1 MEERNKKGAESVSPT
16 KVDDDTQPTDL
27 NQVLDS
33 LNPEQRHTLVK
44 AFMAIE
50 SERSF
55 RGPLPA
61 PEDFKAYGE
70 VITNAPERIL
80 AMTEKQVDHRIKT
93 EDNIV
98 TGGLIESR
106 RGQWM
111 GYSIVIILIA
121 MSALLAILGHDWV
134 AVGMMSAA
142 IALAIIFVLHQNPK
156 TENVDEKDAEN

>member
-1 MEERNKKGAESVSPT
+1 MPPMKADE
-16 KVDDDTQPTDL
+16 DTQTTDL
-27 NQVLDS
+27 NKVLDS
-33 LNPEQRHTLVK
+33 LNTEQRHTIVK

-55 RGPLPA
+55 QGPLPA

-70 VITNAPERIL
+70 VIANAPERIL

-93 EDNIV
+93 EGNIIS
-98 TGGLIESR
+98 GGLIESR

-134 AVGMMSAA
+134 AGGMMTAA
-142 IALAIIFVLHQNPK
+142 IALAVVFVLHQNPK
-156 TENVDEKDAEN
+156 SENVAEQGKDN

>member
-1 MEERNKKGAESVSPT
+1 MEERSKKETEHMPPMKA
-16 KVDDDTQPTDL
+16 DDDAQTTDL

-55 RGPLPA
+55 QGPLPA

-70 VITNAPERIL
+70 VIANAPERIL
-80 AMTEKQVDHRIKT
+80 AMTEKQVSHRIQT
-93 EDNIV
+93 EANIV
-98 TGGLIESR
+98 NGGLTESR

-111 GYSIVIILIA
+111 GYSIVIVLIA
-121 MSALLAILGHDWV
+121 MSALLAVLGHDWV
-134 AVGMMSAA
+134 AGGMLTAA
-142 IALAIIFVLHQNPK
+142 IALAVVFVLRQNPK
-156 TENVDEKDAEN
+156 SENVAAQETED